1 MHASKH
7 FCEVA
12 RKRNEPFKSCRGA
25 LFTLR
30 PPRLI
35 LGRVG
40 GRRVPKRLV
49 RSTPARA
56 PAQNFWFSV
65 RARKMVRF
73 GSSRFEIFL
82 RAFARVQMALSN
94 TIYRLAR
101 RAFST
106 RDGAEACAV
115 FAKDHW
121 MVEQRLGGAGAC
133 VGVAASPFR
142 VHFRVL
148 RMLDRYTIPC
158 HSEFLCA
165 PSDSR

>member
-1 MHASKH
+1 MAGAFQNGSL
-7 FCEVA
+7 EVRQLA
-12 RKRNEPFKSCRGA
+12 RP
-25 LFTLR
+25 LR
-30 PPRLI
+30 TS
-35 LGRVG
+35 GF
-40 GRRVPKRLV
+40 LV
-49 RSTPARA
+49 RA
-56 PAQNFWFSV
+56 W
-65 RARKMVRF
+65 KMAGF

-142 VHFRVL
+142 VHFPVHHVF
-148 RMLDRYTIPC
+148 DRHTIPC
-158 HSEFLCA
+158 HTEFLRA